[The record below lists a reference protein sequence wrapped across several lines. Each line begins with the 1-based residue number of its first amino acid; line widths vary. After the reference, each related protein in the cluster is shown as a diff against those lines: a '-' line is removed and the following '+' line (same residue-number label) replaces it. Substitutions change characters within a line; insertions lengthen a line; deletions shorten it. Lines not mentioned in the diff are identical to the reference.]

1 MEKETMELISK
12 LTEIKTKYNLLIDYL
27 LNDAELSYNNKNLRL
42 NDCTSIIKALEPN
55 KYNAKFKE
63 LTDEKIEKHIPIID

>member
-27 LNDAELSYNNKNLRL
+27 LNDAQLSYNNEKLRID
-42 NDCTSIIKALEPN
+42 DCASIIKALEPS
-55 KYNAKFKE
+55 KYAAKFDE
-63 LTDEKIEKHIPIID
+63 LTNETVEKHIPIID